1 MENKNDSE
9 NCTTKLLMSQQP
21 KTNTKGPLLHGG
33 CLSAG
38 FWTGGTAASWR
49 NSAGSTSAISPAR
62 QVENSPS
69 PQLALPSEDS
79 SNASSTSAHSSP
91 LASPHP
97 STDQSLQTTSEFSGD
112 RSERAGGSLPVGQ
125 ITNFFPS
132 PISSKSVKSNGL
144 PSTTSEAAILFNE
157 GDKNL
162 HAFLKA
168 IDQHKL
174 AQPVSDQDK
183 QKILTWLKDGETAM
197 VDTTVELLP
206 HPLTNEVKFNF
217 IKLQFLSV

>member
-1 MENKNDSE
+1 
-9 NCTTKLLMSQQP
+9 MSQQP
-21 KTNTKGPLLHGG
+21 KTTTNTNKGPLLQGG

-112 RSERAGGSLPVGQ
+112 RSERAGGSLP
-125 ITNFFPS
+125 
-132 PISSKSVKSNGL
+132 
-144 PSTTSEAAILFNE
+144 
-157 GDKNL
+157 
-162 HAFLKA
+162 A

-174 AQPVSDQDK
+174 AQPISDQDK
-183 QKILTWLKDGETAM
+183 QKILAWLKDGETTM
-197 VDTTVELLP
+197 NDTTVELLP
-206 HPLTNEVKFNF
+206 HPSINEVKFNF